1 MKLDITFIPTN
12 DLRADVELIRRAEAL
27 GFAAAWSAEAAHNP
41 FFPLTIAAKETGKI
55 QLGTQMAVAFPRSPM
70 VTAQIAWDLARQSE
84 GRFILGLG
92 TQSQAHIERRFSDD
106 WHDPV
111 GRMREYIESLR
122 AIWNTFQTDARL
134 RYRGEHYTF
143 RLMAPFFNPG
153 PIDTPDIPIYLAGLN
168 PAICILAGEHCQGLH
183 AHSIHTAPY
192 LRDVVLPAV
201 TSGLKAAD
209 RAESDFSLT
218 APVLV
223 VSGFDD
229 TEIREASQAVKSR
242 IARYTSSPECHSV
255 LAHHG
260 WESLADELK
269 QLAGTSQWDA
279 LPALITDELLHEI
292 AIVAEPSKVLARI
305 GERYAGLAD
314 RVCLELDGTNG
325 ALVEAIV
332 RG

>member
-1 MKLDITFIPTN
+1 MKLDVTFIPTN
-12 DLRADVELIRRAEAL
+12 DLRSDVELIRRAEAL
-27 GFAAAWSAEAAHNP
+27 GFAAAWSAEAAHSP
-41 FFPLTIAAKETGKI
+41 FFPLTIAAKETGTI

-92 TQSQAHIERRFSDD
+92 RQARAHIERGVSDD

-122 AIWNTFQTDARL
+122 AIWNTFQNDARL

-153 PIDTPDIPIYLAGLN
+153 PIDTPDIPIFLGGVN
-168 PAICILAGEHCQGLH
+168 PDICRLAGEHCQGLH
-183 AHSIHTAPY
+183 AHAFHTAPY

-201 TSGLKAAD
+201 TSGLKASD
-209 RAESDFSLT
+209 RAVSDCSIT
-218 APVLV
+218 VPVLV
-223 VSGFDD
+223 VSGFDN

-242 IARYTSSPECHSV
+242 IAVCASSPEYHRV
-255 LAHHG
+255 MAHHG
-260 WESLADELK
+260 WESLADELN
-269 QLAGTSQWDA
+269 QLALKRRWDA
-279 LPALITDELLHEI
+279 LPALITDEILNEV
-292 AIVAEPSKVLARI
+292 AIIAEPSKVLTRI
-305 GERYAGLAD
+305 RERYAGLAD
-314 RVCLELDGTNG
+314 RICLELTGANG
-325 ALVEAIV
+325 DLVEAIV